1 MLYVVPS
8 SFWEIF
14 QKNNR
19 SERSWTTASVTVI
32 IIAIWFVIVN
42 VIVNQLWEVWRN
54 MSAHEIV
61 FFIPCLNTAKL

>member
-14 QKNNR
+14 QKSNR

-42 VIVNQLWEVWRN
+42 VIVNQLREVWRN

>member
-8 SFWEIF
+8 SFREIF

-42 VIVNQLWEVWRN
+42 VIVNQL
-54 MSAHEIV
+54 
-61 FFIPCLNTAKL
+61 